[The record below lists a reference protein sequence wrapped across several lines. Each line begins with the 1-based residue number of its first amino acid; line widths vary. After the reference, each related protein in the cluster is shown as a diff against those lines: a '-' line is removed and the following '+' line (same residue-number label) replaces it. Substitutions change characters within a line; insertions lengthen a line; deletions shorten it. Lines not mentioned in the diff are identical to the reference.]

1 VKSPQNE
8 QELAGV
14 ASVDVMRFR
23 EGGISADRDEVAV
36 EAPLEIYVNEEPLA
50 TTMRTPG
57 NDDELALGFLFAEGI
72 LGQTAD
78 LESVSVFD
86 AAGGGSVRVQL
97 ANTPKSPARDLG
109 RSKRGTLTTASC
121 GVCGRQSID
130 DLWSSIHPVESKAQF
145 RAQVLAALPRAL
157 SERQLNFARTG
168 GLHAAAIARVDGSL
182 LIVREDV
189 GRHNAVDKLMG
200 RLFLDQALPAT
211 DTVLVVSGRTSF
223 EIVQKAAAAGVAA
236 LVSVSAPSSLAIVA
250 AERAKLLL
258 IGFARDGGFN
268 VYAGHER
275 LRGAESG

>member
-236 LVSVSAPSSLAIVA
+236 LVSVSAPSSLSP
-250 AERAKLLL
+250 RK
-258 IGFARDGGFN
+258 GRN
-268 VYAGHER
+268 CC
-275 LRGAESG
+275 